1 MMYRQGLLGWVF
13 LASLAGG
20 CFSFQETA
28 LPDQILG
35 VWTTEAPRYADRFFE
50 LQKDKVI
57 FGTGAGESDSNLV
70 VAVEEVRQ
78 DRKQLYNIEYLS
90 SEGQTYTFSF
100 YYQTSPQTI
109 ALKNQSGIEWK
120 KERR

>member
-1 MMYRQGLLGWVF
+1 MTSRQGLLGWVF

-28 LPDQILG
+28 LPNEMLG
-35 VWTTEAPRYADRFFE
+35 VWTTETPKYADRFFE
-50 LQKDKVI
+50 LQNDRVI
-57 FGTGAGESDSNLV
+57 FGTGKGQSDSNLV
-70 VAVEEVRQ
+70 VAVEEIRQ
-78 DRKQLYNIEYLS
+78 GPKWLYNIEYLG